1 MPKTRKNHNSR
12 KRTGGVHP
20 HPAGTWYDNKGQPQK
35 PYPNNR
41 LFARARAPAA
51 AHAEARRARQ
61 AMNASDNRDGTPS
74 PVARARALEAHLRQ
88 PPHLRRSPPPPPPRL
103 RRTSG
108 HYDRS
113 EQPDLSS
120 SSDGSSISSH
130 GSSEGSYASSL
141 TSDEG
146 VYDGMSQSLRNWY
159 EIMGDAAAPPR
170 RRSGTPRR
178 LNLGSGALKRKSRKN
193 RKSKKSKKSR
203 KSRKNKRVVRKTRRQ
218 SRKHR
223 R

>member
-1 MPKTRKNHNSR
+1 MPKTRKNRNSR
-12 KRTGGVHP
+12 KRTGGLHP
-20 HPAGTWYDNKGQPQK
+20 HPAGTPYDNKGRPL
-35 PYPNNR
+35 PLYPNNR
-41 LFARARAPAA
+41 LSRVA
-51 AHAEARRARQ
+51 
-61 AMNASDNRDGTPS
+61 TPPRFS
-74 PVARARALEAHLRQ
+74 PTSPNYGA
-88 PPHLRRSPPPPPPRL
+88 PPPTPPPLVRAA
-103 RRTSG
+103 RP
-108 HYDRS
+108 YDRG
-113 EQPDLSS
+113 EQQDVY
-120 SSDGSSISSH
+120 SSDGSSISSY

-159 EIMGDAAAPPR
+159 AIMGDAAAPPR